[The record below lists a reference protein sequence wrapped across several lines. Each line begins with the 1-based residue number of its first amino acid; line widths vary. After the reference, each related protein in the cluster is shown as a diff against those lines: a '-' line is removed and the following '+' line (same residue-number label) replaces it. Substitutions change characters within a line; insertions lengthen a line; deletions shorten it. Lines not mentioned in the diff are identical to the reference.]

1 MAKAKER
8 ITVMLPHD
16 LVTRLKVRAAQ
27 NRTSHSEVIERALV
41 QLLGES
47 YDVKFPPNFVKHL

>member
-47 YDVKFPPNFVKHL
+47 YDG

>member
-1 MAKAKER
+1 MAEARER
-8 ITVMLPHD
+8 ITVTLPSD
-16 LVTRLKVRAAQ
+16 LVTKLKVRAAQ

-47 YDVKFPPNFVKHL
+47 YDG

>member
-1 MAKAKER
+1 MAEAKER

-16 LVTRLKVRAAQ
+16 LVTKLKTRAVKE
-27 NRTSHSEVIERALV
+27 RTSHSEVIERALV

-47 YDVKFPPNFVKHL
+47 YDG